1 MTRRVIDPATTSSLQ
16 IQEPSLLLG
25 LVFVYV
31 VKPKDSRLQQKIF
44 CIKRPV
50 FSLLSPKLL
59 NSSNLSGSSFAII
72 HLCKICYFS
81 AIVPTPSPLFTPSSC
96 TPLLSFTHSSP
107 LAVSWHL
114 RLKSPVLNPELLSVA
129 CLLWQI
135 FRFRG
140 SQLATTTTM
149 MVGFDNYPSILSS
162 SWILIDTRRQRR

>member
-1 MTRRVIDPATTSSLQ
+1 MTRRVIDPAATSSLQ

-31 VKPKDSRLQQKIF
+31 VKPKDSRLQQRIF
-44 CIKRPV
+44 FINRPV

-59 NSSNLSGSSFAII
+59 NSSNLSGSSFTIL

-81 AIVPTPSPLFTPSSC
+81 PIVSNPPLLFTPPSC
-96 TPLLSFTHSSP
+96 TPLLSFIHSSP

-135 FRFRG
+135 SRFRG
-140 SQLATTTTM
+140 SQPATTTTM
-149 MVGFDNYPSILSS
+149 MVGFDNYLSILSLS
-162 SWILIDTRRQRR
+162 